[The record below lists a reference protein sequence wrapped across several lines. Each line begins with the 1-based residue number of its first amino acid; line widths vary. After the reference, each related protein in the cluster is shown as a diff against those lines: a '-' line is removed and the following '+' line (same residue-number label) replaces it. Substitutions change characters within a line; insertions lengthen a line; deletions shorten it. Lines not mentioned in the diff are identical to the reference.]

1 MATCTLK
8 NPTVMIG
15 TIFFYRGKNNPG
27 FFSSLESLSVKII
40 FNQKILVKID
50 KSSGCDL
57 FICLAINKRISHVID
72 AKETRPSSPL
82 SPFWINFNFRN
93 NLLHLS
99 LSIFVGL
106 EVSQPQLHIKPINFY
121 NESIKQT
128 TINSRAKII
137 VFLPPFY

>member
-72 AKETRPSSPL
+72 AKETHPHL
-82 SPFWINFNFRN
+82 PF
-93 NLLHLS
+93 LHFGSISTLEITYCIFLFLS
-99 LSIFVGL
+99 LLG
-106 EVSQPQLHIKPINFY
+106 
-121 NESIKQT
+121 
-128 TINSRAKII
+128 
-137 VFLPPFY
+137 